1 VSGLTTK
8 QADELAGALEL
19 DLGELDVC
27 YACLSFVAYPLDLGR
42 VEEAAR
48 ESRRIAP
55 ELWDEGLAVPLQAAL
70 ADARQRRVPLAAEA
84 EGEVTARGARARIVA
99 AVVRRLAAQLVEQ
112 MRAPKLGGRNGHV
125 TLLP

>member
-19 DLGELDVC
+19 DLAGLDVC
-27 YACLSFVAYPLDLGR
+27 YACLSSVAFPLDLGR

-48 ESRRIAP
+48 EARRVAP

-70 ADARQRRVPLAAEA
+70 AEARQRGVPLAAEA

>member
-19 DLGELDVC
+19 DLAGLDVC
-27 YACLSFVAYPLDLGR
+27 YACLSFVAFPLDLGR

-55 ELWDEGLAVPLQAAL
+55 DLWDEGLALPLQAAL
-70 ADARQRRVPLAAEA
+70 ADARERGVPWAAEA
-84 EGEVTARGARARIVA
+84 EGELTARGARARIVA
-99 AVVRRLAAQLVEQ
+99 AVVRRLAAQLVVQ